1 MGDAGSMLSGATRGS
16 PSDPGFTLD
25 TQLREQRRAAS
36 ERRLHTVQIPLMRGA
51 GFLVLC
57 VLAAVHD
64 PRGGF
69 PSPALQRVWA
79 IDIGYALLAWLLL
92 RWAFRRTG
100 RLDLSL
106 LLFHLDVVVWLFT
119 LHHIEAASLAFGYLL
134 LVRVGDQVGFGFRR
148 AFYFTHVVVGLYLV
162 YGALVGALDAAPVRW
177 PERLGIAAMLYL
189 VGGYISITG
198 FVTERLI
205 QRTRS
210 AVRAARQLVQSL
222 EERSRELE
230 LARREAE
237 QANHAKSQFLAMIS
251 HEIRTPMNGILGTTE
266 LLLWSRLDG
275 VQREFAETAHESAG
289 ALLGLIDNI
298 LDLSRIE
305 AGKLTL
311 EHVPFDL
318 RALVAG
324 VLSLMRASAGA
335 RQLSLE
341 ALIDPAVPERLGG
354 DALRLR
360 QVLVNLLGNAIKFT
374 HQGGIR
380 VVVRMPDASDAMA
393 LRLRF
398 EISDTGIGIA
408 PAKLT
413 QIFEPFMQ
421 GDASTTRNYGG
432 SGLGLAI
439 VRQLV
444 QLMDGEV
451 GVHSEPG
458 AGSTFWFSLALSRVE
473 SPLEPVVVP
482 IEHAGAGSR
491 VLVAED
497 NPVNQLVLQAMLQN
511 LGCSVELVADG
522 AAAIEAAGAGCYDLV
537 FMDCHMPGTD
547 GYAATRGIRAREH
560 AAGAPRMP
568 IVALTA
574 AALTEDRDR
583 CFAAGMD
590 DFLSKP
596 VSMPLLGAML
606 KRWVG
611 RASTP
616 QPR

>member
-1 MGDAGSMLSGATRGS
+1 MSDAGRAAEVTQPS

-25 TQLREQRRAAS
+25 TRLREQRRAAS

-64 PRGGF
+64 PQAGAF
-69 PSPALQRVWA
+69 PSPALQRLWA
-79 IDIGYALLAWLLL
+79 INIGYALFAWLLL
-92 RWAFRRTG
+92 RWGFRRTG

-106 LLFHLDVVVWLFT
+106 ALFHLDVVAWLFT

-162 YGALVGALDAAPVRW
+162 YGVLVGMVDAGPVRW

-198 FVTERLI
+198 FVTERLL

-222 EERSRELE
+222 EERSRELD

-237 QANHAKSQFLAMIS
+237 QANRAKSQFLAMIS

-318 RALVAG
+318 RALVEG

-341 ALIDPAVPERLGG
+341 AMIDPALPERLGG

-380 VVVRMPDASDAMA
+380 VVVRMPGGRDASTV
-393 LRLRF
+393 RLRF
-398 EISDTGIGIA
+398 EVSDTGIGIA
-408 PAKLT
+408 PAKLA

-421 GDASTTRNYGG
+421 GDASTTRHYGG
-432 SGLGLAI
+432 SGLGLSI

-444 QLMDGEV
+444 QLMGGEV

-458 AGSTFWFSLALSRVE
+458 AGSTFWFSLSLSRVE
-473 SPLEPVVVP
+473 SPLEPAATP
-482 IEHAGAGSR
+482 IEGAGVGAH

-497 NPVNQLVLQAMLQN
+497 NAVNQLVLQAMLQN
-511 LGCSVELVADG
+511 LGCSVDLVADG
-522 AAAIEAAGAGCYDLV
+522 AAAIEAAAARRYDLV

-547 GYAATRGIRAREH
+547 GYAATRGIRAYEH
-560 AAGAPRMP
+560 AAGASPVP

-574 AALTEDRDR
+574 AALAEDRDK
-583 CFAAGMD
+583 CFAAGMN

-596 VSMPLLGAML
+596 VNMPLLGAML

-611 RASTP
+611 EARAS
-616 QPR
+616 QSR